1 MAISQHRKTHKKKVH
16 AAYEAL
22 VAARL
27 ADGQSRTGQYP
38 KPKPRSKDFI
48 HHSPERLLRPKG
60 KAAHRAAKLA
70 RLVAR
75 KAEAH
80 G

>member
-1 MAISQHRKTHKKKVH
+1 MAISQHRKSHKEKVDK
-16 AAYEAL
+16 AYEAL

-48 HHSPERLLRPKG
+48 HHNPERATRPKG
-60 KAAHRAAKLA
+60 KSGHRAAKRAKLEA
-70 RLVAR
+70 RSTNV
-75 KAEAH
+75 
-80 G
+80 